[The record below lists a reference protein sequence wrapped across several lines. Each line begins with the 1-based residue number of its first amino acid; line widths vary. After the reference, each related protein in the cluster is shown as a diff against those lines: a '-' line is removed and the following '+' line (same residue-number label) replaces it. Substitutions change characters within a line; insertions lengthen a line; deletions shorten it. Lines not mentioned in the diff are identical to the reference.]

1 MDLVQMV
8 VRPGNDTT
16 LQISGSGVAVIEG
29 IDRAQP
35 SQVTTFVERHG
46 DHSVQHVAFNTDDLQ
61 FSRATCSRWGVYHVA
76 KRSLVTTGPEP

>member
-8 VRPGNDTT
+8 IRPGNDTT

-35 SQVTTFVERHG
+35 SQVTT
-46 DHSVQHVAFNTDDLQ
+46 
-61 FSRATCSRWGVYHVA
+61 
-76 KRSLVTTGPEP
+76 